1 MDTLQL
7 SKKITLR
14 PIEMED
20 FQAVL
25 LWSQDND
32 FCEANGWEL
41 NRSPEALSNWWQ
53 KCVENKSTDFIR
65 IGIALKNILIG
76 YGDLACIQGSL
87 AEIGIAIGRSS
98 LWGQG
103 IGQAATVKLIDYGKT
118 IGITTFLAETH
129 ETNYR
134 ARKMLERM
142 GFKEISRN
150 GSELYK
156 GIETVL
162 IQYKLANQ

>member
-1 MDTLQL
+1 MDTFKL
-7 SKKITLR
+7 SEKITLR
-14 PIEMED
+14 PIKMED

-25 LWSQDND
+25 LWSQDDD

-41 NRSPEALSNWWQ
+41 NRSPEELSDWWK
-53 KCVENKSTDFIR
+53 KCVDNKSTDFMR
-65 IGIALKNILIG
+65 IGIALNNLLIG
-76 YGDLACIQGSL
+76 YGDLAYIHGSE

-103 IGQAATVKLIDYGKT
+103 IGQAATVKLINYGKT

-129 ETNYR
+129 EINVR
-134 ARKMLERM
+134 SRKMLERI
-142 GFKEISRN
+142 GFIEICRN

-162 IQYKLANQ
+162 IQYKLVSQ

>member
-32 FCEANGWEL
+32 FCEANGLEL
-41 NRSPEALSNWWQ
+41 NRTPEELSNWWQ
-53 KCVENKSTDFIR
+53 KCVENKSTDFMR
-65 IGIALKNILIG
+65 IGIALNNLLIG
-76 YGDLACIQGSL
+76 YGDLACMQKSE

-103 IGQAATVKLIDYGKT
+103 IP
-118 IGITTFLAETH
+118 F
-129 ETNYR
+129 
-134 ARKMLERM
+134 
-142 GFKEISRN
+142 
-150 GSELYK
+150 
-156 GIETVL
+156 
-162 IQYKLANQ
+162 

>member
-7 SKKITLR
+7 SEKITLR
-14 PIEMED
+14 PIEMKD
-20 FQAVL
+20 FHAVL
-25 LWSQDND
+25 LWSQDDN
-32 FCEANGWEL
+32 FCAANGWEL
-41 NRSPEALSNWWQ
+41 NRSPEELSNWWQ
-53 KCVENKSTDFIR
+53 KCVENKSADFIR
-65 IGIALKNILIG
+65 IGIALNNSLVG
-76 YGDLACIQGSL
+76 YGDLACIHGSE
-87 AEIGIAIGRSS
+87 AEIGIAIGESS
-98 LWGQG
+98 LWGYG
-103 IGQAATVKLIDYGKT
+103 IGQAATVNLIDYGKT

-142 GFKEISRN
+142 GFKKISRN
-150 GSELYK
+150 DSELYK